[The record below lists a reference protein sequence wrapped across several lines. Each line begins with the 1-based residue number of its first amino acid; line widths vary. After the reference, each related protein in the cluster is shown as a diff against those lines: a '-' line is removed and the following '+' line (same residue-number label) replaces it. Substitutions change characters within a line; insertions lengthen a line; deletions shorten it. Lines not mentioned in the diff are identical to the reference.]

1 MASLALLVG
10 LIFVVVLLSG
20 PICFILSKISIIPNW
35 IINILGVITILIGI
49 WWLCLPIG
57 PIKYVAILTILLG
70 FLSMRSKV
78 EGA

>member
-10 LIFVVVLLSG
+10 LIFIVVLLSG

-35 IINILGVITILIGI
+35 TINILAVITILTGI

-57 PIKYVAILTILLG
+57 PIKYVGILTIWLG

-78 EGA
+78 ERA